1 MKNIIPKHKS
11 DIKAVE
17 NLDCYTI
24 AEISEE
30 IPLLLEWLKDCNW
43 PVAHPIYTYFR
54 RHINEIDEHI
64 ISIFRSDD
72 CMWKYWT
79 IALIASAEQKPNDN
93 IIAALRNLVVNST
106 EDDIDC
112 GVNIAAKE
120 LLDKLEL

>member
-17 NLDCYTI
+17 NLDCYII

-72 CMWKYWT
+72 GMWKYW
-79 IALIASAEQKPNDN
+79 IVGLIADAEQRPNHRIIN
-93 IIAALRNLVVNST
+93 ILMNLVANPTIDEIESEVNS
-106 EDDIDC
+106 
-112 GVNIAAKE
+112 AAKE
-120 LLDKLEL
+120 FLDKLKS